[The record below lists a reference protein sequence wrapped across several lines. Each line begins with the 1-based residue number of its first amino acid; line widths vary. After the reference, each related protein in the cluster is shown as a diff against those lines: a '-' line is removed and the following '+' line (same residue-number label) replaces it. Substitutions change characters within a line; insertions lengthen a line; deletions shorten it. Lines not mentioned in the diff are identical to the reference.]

1 MNVILDVVVA
11 CLVGC
16 FAIFGIARLWAYLEL
31 VPTGQDRT
39 DFFLTQDGQRL
50 AIHRYVPEEAPKG
63 KPVILCHGLASN
75 RYIFDMNPAPSLAEY
90 LRSRG
95 HDVWVAELR
104 GSGLSAGPGL
114 LLSDSA
120 LRWGFDDHLDSDLD
134 AVIDHVTEQTRKD
147 SAHWVGHSMGGMLIE
162 AYLARN
168 HSRKIASAVA
178 IGCPVD
184 FSKMNS
190 PSFKHLLKMR
200 WVLRLLPFNP
210 LIPMAKCFIPFSR
223 IAPNILSAY
232 CCLENID
239 WNVARKIMALGV
251 EFLSSSVLWLD
262 MGRFLQEGKFADRSG
277 KLYLQGIE
285 QSDTPL
291 LAICGTK
298 DNMAPKSAVLGV
310 FERRNGSCVTESLIL
325 GKDSGCLQDYGHLDL
340 LIGTRAQKEVFP
352 SIHNWLTRW
361 DEPLE
366 RQDRKK

>member
-1 MNVILDVVVA
+1 
-11 CLVGC
+11 
-16 FAIFGIARLWAYLEL
+16 
-31 VPTGQDRT
+31 
-39 DFFLTQDGQRL
+39 
-50 AIHRYVPEEAPKG
+50 
-63 KPVILCHGLASN
+63 
-75 RYIFDMNPAPSLAEY
+75 
-90 LRSRG
+90 
-95 HDVWVAELR
+95 
-104 GSGLSAGPGL
+104 
-114 LLSDSA
+114 
-120 LRWGFDDHLDSDLD
+120 
-134 AVIDHVTEQTRKD
+134 
-147 SAHWVGHSMGGMLIE
+147 
-162 AYLARN
+162 
-168 HSRKIASAVA
+168 
-178 IGCPVD
+178 
-184 FSKMNS
+184 
-190 PSFKHLLKMR
+190 
-200 WVLRLLPFNP
+200 
-210 LIPMAKCFIPFSR
+210 
-223 IAPNILSAY
+223 
-232 CCLENID
+232 
-239 WNVARKIMALGV
+239 MALGV

>member
-1 MNVILDVVVA
+1 
-11 CLVGC
+11 
-16 FAIFGIARLWAYLEL
+16 
-31 VPTGQDRT
+31 
-39 DFFLTQDGQRL
+39 
-50 AIHRYVPEEAPKG
+50 
-63 KPVILCHGLASN
+63 
-75 RYIFDMNPAPSLAEY
+75 
-90 LRSRG
+90 
-95 HDVWVAELR
+95 
-104 GSGLSAGPGL
+104 
-114 LLSDSA
+114 
-120 LRWGFDDHLDSDLD
+120 
-134 AVIDHVTEQTRKD
+134 
-147 SAHWVGHSMGGMLIE
+147 
-162 AYLARN
+162 
-168 HSRKIASAVA
+168 
-178 IGCPVD
+178 
-184 FSKMNS
+184 
-190 PSFKHLLKMR
+190 
-200 WVLRLLPFNP
+200 
-210 LIPMAKCFIPFSR
+210 MAKCFIPFSR

-325 GKDSGCLQDYGHLDL
+325 GKDCGCLQDYGHIDL